1 MRQARRGLG
10 GVYQRGGTWWVRY
23 YHRGKKFR
31 ESVGRDELGRPR
43 SRGDAVRLLKRRLGE
58 MGQGRFVG
66 PQAEKVTFEDLK
78 RMVLH
83 DYDLNRRKSTPRV
96 KLAFRTLDE
105 TFARALALDITTD
118 RLTTYALAREEER
131 AYPATVKYELA
142 ALRRG
147 FRLAVRAGWL
157 NTVPAFPTIKVQNAR
172 VGFFEKAEFERV
184 LASLPEEVR
193 PLVEFL
199 YFTGWR
205 KGEVLGL
212 EWRSVDFAA
221 GTICLEVGT
230 TKNGRGR
237 LLPFRA
243 LPALA
248 ELLRRQRERTDAV
261 ERERGIIVP
270 SVFHRNGKPISDFR
284 GAWEV
289 ACRAAG
295 VPGRIV
301 HDFRRTAA
309 RNLIRAGVP
318 ERVAME
324 ILGHKTRSIFDRYNI
339 VNDRDVAEGLSK
351 LAKAQEALPVSAETK
366 VMAFQ
371 AQRAAK

>member
-1 MRQARRGLG
+1 
-10 GVYQRGGTWWVRY
+10 VYQRGGAWWVRY
-23 YHRGKKFR
+23 YHRGKKIR
-31 ESVGRDELGRPR
+31 ESAGRDELGRPR
-43 SRGDAVRLLKRRLGE
+43 SRADAVRLLKRRLGE

-118 RLTTYALAREEER
+118 RLTTYALVRQEER
-131 AYPATVKYELA
+131 AFPATVKYELA

-157 NTVPAFPTIKVQNAR
+157 NTVPAFPTIKVQNVR
-172 VGFFEKAEFERV
+172 VGFFERAEFERV
-184 LASLPEEVR
+184 LASLPEHVR

-205 KGEVLGL
+205 RGEALGL
-212 EWRSVDFAA
+212 EWRCVDFTA
-221 GTICLEVGT
+221 GTIRLEVGT
-230 TKNGRGR
+230 TKNGKGR
-237 LLPFRA
+237 VLPFRA

-261 ERERGIIVP
+261 ELEKEIIVP
-270 SVFHRNGKPISDFR
+270 SVFHRNGKPIADFR
-284 GAWEV
+284 GAWEA

-295 VPGRIV
+295 LPGRIV

-324 ILGHKTRSIFDRYNI
+324 ILGHKTRSVFDRYNI
-339 VNDRDVAEGLSK
+339 VNDQDVAEGLSK
-351 LAKAQEALPVSAETK
+351 LAKAQETVGESAEPK
-366 VMAFQ
+366 VVAFQ
-371 AQRAAK
+371 AQRGAK